1 MRKQEKK
8 WRIFFDAASEIF
20 NKFSSN
26 WNFIN
31 INWNFNIRLE
41 LVSEIFVF
49 TLLTLLW
56 IFIYFSN
63 ISKLWRILINI
74 LVVLKNLFET

>member
-49 TLLTLLW
+49 YFTNFTLNFHL
-56 IFIYFSN
+56 FFEYFE
-63 ISKLWRILINI
+63 IM
-74 LVVLKNLFET
+74 KNSDQYTCCI